1 MAKAVVRKLFAYR
14 KYVRNITTDNGS
26 EFAAHLDIT
35 EGLRMRGREKVTAYF
50 ADGYCS
56 WQGGIENVNKLIRQY
71 IPKHS
76 NFNDFS
82 DSYIRKGGREIRQKA
97 EEKARFLHAKRGVL
111 QGLFLILHLLVDS
124 IHRL

>member
-82 DSYIRKGGREIRQKA
+82 DSYIRKGGGKLDKRPRKRLDFYTPK
-97 EEKARFLHAKRGVL
+97 EEFFRVY
-111 QGLFLILHLLVDS
+111 S
-124 IHRL
+124 